1 MGLGGYLTWT
11 AVAREIDVK
20 TAIGAKILPVE
31 VQGTAITKIVK
42 SPIFDNNPRITYD
55 PWDKTEKKIFLQLN
69 NPQTNYCKQ
78 DLPDR
83 AIHRKD
89 KHIIAQVCEFYGI
102 DSPELRCELFFT
114 DEEVERVDELTKRLD
129 DDFVVIE
136 PHSKK
141 LYTVNRV
148 YPFEKW
154 QSVVDSLSKDIQIVQ
169 VGNPNTPVLK
179 NVVDM
184 TGKTSFREAAL
195 LIGKSKLFLSSEGG
209 LVHAA
214 TAVDTKSLVIIT
226 GYQSLEMVAYPQ
238 NINLYLAKHG
248 PCGLK
253 IECKDCKQ
261 EVESHDHNEIIEKA
275 KEHLS

>member
-11 AVAREIDVK
+11 AVAREIDNK
-20 TAIGAKILPVE
+20 TATDVKILPVE
-31 VQGTAITKIVK
+31 AQGNAITKIVK
-42 SPIFDNNPRITYD
+42 SPVFDNNPRITYD
-55 PWDKTEKKIFLQLN
+55 PWNEAEKKIFLQLN

-83 AIHRKD
+83 AVHRQD

-102 DSPELRCELFFT
+102 EGPQLRCELFFT
-114 DEEVERVDELTKRLD
+114 DEEVQATKELSQRLD
-129 DDFVVIE
+129 SDYVVIE
-136 PHSKK
+136 PHSKA
-141 LYTVNRV
+141 LYTVNRG

-154 QSVVDSLSKDIQIVQ
+154 QAVVNSLSKDIQVVQ
-169 VGNPNTPVLK
+169 VGNPNVSVLK

-195 LIGKSKLFLSSEGG
+195 LIGKAKLFLSSEGG

-214 TAVDTKSLVIIT
+214 TAVDTTSLVIIT

-253 IECKDCKQ
+253 IACKECKK
-261 EVESHDHNEIIEKA
+261 EVDNHDYNEIIKKA
-275 KEHLS
+275 KDHLS

>member
-11 AVAREIDVK
+11 AVVREINKKSPADV
-20 TAIGAKILPVE
+20 KILPVE
-31 VQGTAITKIVK
+31 AQGTAITKIVK
-42 SPIFDNNPRITYD
+42 SPIFDNNPHITYD
-55 PWDKTEKKIFLQLN
+55 PWNEGEKKVFIQLN

-83 AIHRKD
+83 AVHRKD

-102 DSPELRCELFFT
+102 EDPELRCELFFT
-114 DEEVERVDELTKRLD
+114 DEEVEHVNELSKQLH
-129 DDFVVIE
+129 DDFIVIE

-154 QSVVDSLSKDIQIVQ
+154 QAVVNSLSKDIQVVQ
-169 VGNPNTPVLK
+169 VGNSKAPLLE

-238 NINLYLAKHG
+238 NINLYLAEHG

-253 IECKDCKQ
+253 VECKECKR
-261 EVESHDHNEIIEKA
+261 EVESHDHNEILKKI